1 MSKMSLTVKQVELL
15 TVIAK
20 GNGPDPNKVGA
31 MLPADLDEILERIRY
46 ETTKQSLQF
55 SIRALIKHGFIEK
68 LGLAKRRGRM
78 RVLIGATE
86 LGRQMVGMG
95 SGAGASIIESED
107 ETIVED
113 VLEP

>member
-20 GNGPDPNKVGA
+20 GNGA
-31 MLPADLDEILERIRY
+31 AAADLDEILDRIRY

-68 LGLAKRRGRM
+68 RGTEKRRGRQRQM
-78 RVLIGATE
+78 IAATD
-86 LGRQMVGMG
+86 LGLSMVGMKPA
-95 SGAGASIIESED
+95 SAVSIIESD
-107 ETIVED
+107 DDTIVEE
-113 VLEP
+113 VLE